1 LLNDF
6 VNFVNNYK
14 TKHKMFILFIIK
26 RFKTII
32 TIFKIIVLTLLAN
45 IVVLILLLKKRERS
59 FKTIEN
65 AFMLKEKKI
74 V

>member
-1 LLNDF
+1 MLNDF